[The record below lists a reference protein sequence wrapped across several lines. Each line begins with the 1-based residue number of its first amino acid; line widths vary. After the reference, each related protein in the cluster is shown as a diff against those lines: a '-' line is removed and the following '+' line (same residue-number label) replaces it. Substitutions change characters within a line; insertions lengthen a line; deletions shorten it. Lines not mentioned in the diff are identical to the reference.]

1 MWSDFEAE
9 EERMANIRVREALEL
24 GVETIVTACPFCL
37 INIEDGIK
45 SMNADDSLKVRDLAD
60 LLAEACAQTRR

>member
-24 GVETIVTACPFCL
+24 GADMIVTACPFCL

-45 SMNADDSLKVRDLAD
+45 SVNAEDSLTVRDLAD
-60 LLAEACAQTRR
+60 LLADSVV